1 MYRVLYVLYVRR
13 GVTVRDNGIYRLKSS
28 AINPPIFFSHLFTRF
43 RELHSLLH
51 SQNYTL
57 CHYTPLSHYTPKRG
71 CNRSVMYYTLQ

>member
-1 MYRVLYVLYVRR
+1 MYRALYVSYVRR
-13 GVTVRDNGIYRLKSS
+13 GVTVRDNGIYGLKSS
-28 AINPPIFFSHLFTRF
+28 AINTIVLAFIYTLPRITL
-43 RELHSLLH
+43 SLLH